1 MGYSPEGHKELDTTE
16 HTCMH
21 IYIYI
26 YVYTYI
32 KYIFGLY
39 MCVCVSVCMYIY
51 VLSHFS
57 RVQLFATPWTVA
69 RQASLSLT
77 ISRSLPKFMLIA
89 SVMLSSHLIL

>member
-1 MGYSPEGHKELDTTE
+1 
-16 HTCMH
+16 
-21 IYIYI
+21 
-26 YVYTYI
+26 
-32 KYIFGLY
+32 